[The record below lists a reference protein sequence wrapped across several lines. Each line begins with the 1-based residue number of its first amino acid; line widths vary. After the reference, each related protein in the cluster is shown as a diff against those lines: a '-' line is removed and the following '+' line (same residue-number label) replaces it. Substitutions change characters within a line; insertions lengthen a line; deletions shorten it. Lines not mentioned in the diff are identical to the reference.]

1 MVLCSNRTK
10 KGDMDD
16 AINDFSKKFFD
27 KTKNEW
33 AYRFEF
39 VKVNGKYDL
48 VLKDH
53 DDDPDIKNEPEIE
66 EKIKVEPCELD
77 QKVQDLISMIS
88 DVSLMENCVKEMKFD
103 IQKAPLGKLSQSQ
116 IDRGFQILKKI
127 EIKINGRS
135 KEGPSLEKLSSQY
148 YTHIPHDFG
157 FSRMSSISNLEML
170 EDEIE
175 LLKSLEQ
182 ITIAIN
188 LNHGEKSLHPYTK
201 VYNNLNTEIQIGSSD
216 EFRFVSKYLSESHGE
231 THNDYELELVDLYT
245 IKRRDEDEPK
255 ALKGPFSKQNIK
267 YLWHGSRISNFGGI
281 LSRGLCIAPPSAP
294 VTGYMFG
301 KGVYFADCASK
312 SANYCHVTAEAPY
325 GLLLLCKVALGK
337 SHGIYDAD
345 DKLPK
350 SLPKGYHSITATGKN
365 IPSREEEF
373 NGASAPIG
381 KHIKYDQPEKCS
393 LLYNEYVVYNTK
405 QIQIDFIAKVK
416 FNFGDLW

>member
-1 MVLCSNRTK
+1 MAKKVSIHIQRFVTPNNFVLF
-10 KGDMDD
+10 
-16 AINDFSKKFFD
+16 I
-27 KTKNEW
+27 
-33 AYRFEF
+33 
-39 VKVNGKYDL
+39 
-48 VLKDH
+48 
-53 DDDPDIKNEPEIE
+53 
-66 EKIKVEPCELD
+66 
-77 QKVQDLISMIS
+77 
-88 DVSLMENCVKEMKFD
+88 
-103 IQKAPLGKLSQSQ
+103 
-116 IDRGFQILKKI
+116 IL
-127 EIKINGRS
+127 
-135 KEGPSLEKLSSQY
+135 
-148 YTHIPHDFG
+148 
-157 FSRMSSISNLEML
+157 
-170 EDEIE
+170 
-175 LLKSLEQ
+175 
-182 ITIAIN
+182 
-188 LNHGEKSLHPYTK
+188 K
-201 VYNNLNTEIQIGSSD
+201 VYNNLNTEIQNGSSD
-216 EFRFVSKYLSESHGE
+216 EFKFVSKYLSESHGE

-245 IKRRDEDEPK
+245 IKRRDEDDPK
-255 ALKGPFSKQNIK
+255 ALKGPVSKQNIK

-405 QIQIDFIAKVK
+405 QIQIDFIAKGNGLEIVTTV
-416 FNFGDLW
+416 FLLIIHHCL